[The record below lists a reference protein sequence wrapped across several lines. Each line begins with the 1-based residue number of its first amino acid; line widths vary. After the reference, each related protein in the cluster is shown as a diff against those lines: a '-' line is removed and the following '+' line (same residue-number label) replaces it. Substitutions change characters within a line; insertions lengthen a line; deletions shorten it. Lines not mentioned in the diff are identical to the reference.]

1 MLLFYLHDLVFHMD
15 LFDKIL
21 LKSYKSLPFPFYNQL
36 GSIEGSMALRAWP
49 SNIEN
54 RKRDGSR
61 RPKLNYAL
69 LGQLEHPPGLLSC
82 TISRSTPITCT

>member
-36 GSIEGSMALRAWP
+36 GSNPESMAIQHWKQREGW
-49 SNIEN
+49 E
-54 RKRDGSR
+54 
-61 RPKLNYAL
+61 
-69 LGQLEHPPGLLSC
+69 
-82 TISRSTPITCT
+82 